1 MTSCLI
7 IDERLLPPLMFVPCT
22 APYLKTYQSWIQTYR
37 CRLIRCLSKYSSDGI
52 YWDTWPGTDGTTD
65 ACYLHCTVLEDMSIL
80 NLEGVPVQVRG
91 SIRCSKYSGD
101 GIYWGRMIKDCW
113 DRCVLAALPRLGA
126 TCVSS
131 VGSVLKFI
139 NKLVS
144 KPLWSQIKNAS
155 NPQPSSSTASA
166 VEWSGLLVCFSSVI
180 VEFNFALLATHLF
193 RHFVS
198 AILVGLLSLLC

>member
-1 MTSCLI
+1 MKDCCHHWCLFLARHPTLRPI
-7 IDERLLPPLMFVPCT
+7 YLEFKRTGVGRSGVRLNIAVMGCIETHDQGLMAPP
-22 APYLKTYQSWIQTYR
+22 
-37 CRLIRCLSKYSSDGI
+37 
-52 YWDTWPGTDGTTD
+52 D
-65 ACYLHCTVLEDMSIL
+65 ACYLHGTVLEDMSIL

-198 AILVGLLSLLC
+198 AIVGLLSLLC